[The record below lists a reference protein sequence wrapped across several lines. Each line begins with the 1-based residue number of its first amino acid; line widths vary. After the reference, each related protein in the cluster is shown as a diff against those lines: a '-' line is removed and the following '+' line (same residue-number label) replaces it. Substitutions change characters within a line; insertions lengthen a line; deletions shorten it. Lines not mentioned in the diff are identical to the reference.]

1 MQIAEDQSVST
12 GDPRRDLAI
21 KRIKAKNGFKIHL
34 VVYLAV
40 NAMLVVIWAFTAAG
54 KAYPQGFFWPIVRKL
69 SFPAGILTFRSSCVV
84 CYGWCRTWMTGDHWG
99 WSGGE

>member
-1 MQIAEDQSVST
+1 MQTAEDQLVST

-40 NAMLVVIWAFTAAG
+40 NAILVVIWAFTPAG
-54 KAYPQGFFWPIVRKL
+54 KAYPQGFFWPIV
-69 SFPAGILTFRSSCVV
+69 SMVGWGVGVV
-84 CYGWCRTWMTGDHWG
+84 INGYVVYHGNAPTEKQIQREMKKVA
-99 WSGGE
+99 

>member
-1 MQIAEDQSVST
+1 MQIPEDQLVST

-21 KRIKAKNGFKIHL
+21 KRIKAKNGFKIHQ

-54 KAYPQGFFWPIVRKL
+54 KAYPQGFFWSIV
-69 SFPAGILTFRSSCVV
+69 PMAGWGVGVV
-84 CYGWCRTWMTGDHWG
+84 INGYVVYHGNVPTEKQIQREMKKVA
-99 WSGGE
+99 